1 MSESPRRLAVID
13 IGSNAVRLHVAL
25 LHQAEDDC
33 LTEVFT
39 RVPLALGVDVF
50 GEGDNRIAA
59 DTGRRLEKIVDGM
72 KSLIDSMQP
81 LAWQAVATAA
91 LRQARNRRATL
102 NRLRKNV
109 GVSVRILSG
118 EEEAALI
125 GCSIGARHP
134 RRDRSQHRYRRR
146 LHRLRLGARSAVAG
160 NGTVSPSVSPAP
172 AAAKRMRRN
181 AFPRWLKGAMRRSPR
196 VTASGGSASSLTA
209 LLFGVLD
216 AASLARRKS
225 RLLRLS
231 PATLSARYGVSP
243 DRCAQLPQTVEL
255 YGLILRVC
263 KIVHP
268 VRSGLGEAVMRE
280 MLSVSEGGADA
291 GL

>member
-13 IGSNAVRLHVAL
+13 IGSNAVRLHIAL

-72 KSLIDSMQP
+72 KRLIDSMQP
-81 LAWQAVATAA
+81 LVWQTVATAA
-91 LRQARNRRATL
+91 LRQARNRQATL

-134 RRDRSQHRYRRR
+134 GETVLNIDIGGGSTDCALVRGRQLLEMDSFAVGLTRSGGGEADEKERF
-146 LHRLRLGARSAVAG
+146 S
-160 NGTVSPSVSPAP
+160 
-172 AAAKRMRRN
+172 
-181 AFPRWLKGAMRRSPR
+181 RWLKGAMRRAPR

-209 LLFGVLD
+209 LFGVLD

-225 RLLRLS
+225 QLLRLS

-255 YGLILRVC
+255 YRLILRVC

-280 MLSVSEGGADA
+280 MLSVSEGSADT

>member
-50 GEGDNRIAA
+50 GEGDNRI
-59 DTGRRLEKIVDGM
+59 GPPLEKIVDGM
-72 KSLIDSMQP
+72 KRLIDSMQP

-91 LRQARNRRATL
+91 LRQARNRQATL

-134 RRDRSQHRYRRR
+134 GENRSQHRYWRR
-146 LHRLRLGARSAVAG
+146 LHRLRLGARSAVVG
-160 NGTVSPSVSPAP
+160 NGQFRRRSHPLRRRRSG
-172 AAAKRMRRN
+172 MRRN
-181 AFPRWLKGAMRRSPR
+181 AFP
-196 VTASGGSASSLTA
+196 
-209 LLFGVLD
+209 
-216 AASLARRKS
+216 
-225 RLLRLS
+225 
-231 PATLSARYGVSP
+231 
-243 DRCAQLPQTVEL
+243 
-255 YGLILRVC
+255 
-263 KIVHP
+263 
-268 VRSGLGEAVMRE
+268 
-280 MLSVSEGGADA
+280 A
-291 GL
+291 G